1 MSKHLVIVGAGTG
14 GISTMHALRRKKVF
28 SKITIIDPAE
38 THYYQ
43 PLWTLVGGGV
53 SQVQESE
60 RSMRSLIPSDV
71 DWVKDTVSKFDPDA
85 NIVKTSSGHEI
96 KYDYLIVAAGIQIDW
111 DKIKGLKETLGS
123 NGVSTNYS
131 RQYVCQTWEFIK
143 NLKSGKALFTYPSTP
158 IKCAGAPQKIM
169 YLADDWFRRA
179 NVRKE
184 IDIEFVSAGA
194 AIFGVEKYKLAL
206 EEVIKD
212 RAINTS
218 YGLDLIEIDG
228 PKKIATFK
236 NMQSNEIL
244 TKEFDFIHVTPPMSA
259 PDFIKNSPLSE
270 DSSWMSVDQ
279 HSLQHI
285 KYKNVFGLGDCTST
299 PNSKTGAAIRK
310 QAPVLIDNLIAVVNG
325 QSPNKSYNG
334 YASCPLVTKRG
345 GCILAEFEYGGK
357 IAETFPFDQAKERL
371 SMYILKKTIL
381 PFLYWNFMMKGYF

>member
-345 GCILAEFEYGGK
+345 ACILAEFEYGGK

>member
-131 RQYVCQTWEFIK
+131 IQYVCQTWEFIK

-345 GCILAEFEYGGK
+345 ACILAEFEYGGK